1 MASSPPDHRHRKL
14 CKFLLLPIDVELPK
28 GQYFWDSELPDSSP
42 PSTLGLLI
50 KKLVEISGLWL
61 RARGVTMRIRPSIA
75 FLCTLLSFTLTTR
88 AQQITQRPMIT
99 QAVDESRL
107 VTLKG
112 NTHPLA
118 RPQFDVG
125 VAAPDQPMQRM
136 LLVLKRSPEQEFA
149 LRKLLD
155 DQQDKASPNYHKWLT
170 PDEFGQQFGPAD
182 QDLQIV
188 TGWLQSHG
196 LQVNRVTHGRTII
209 EFTGVESKVEEA
221 LHTQIHKYIVNG
233 EEHWANASDPLIPA
247 ALAPAVAGVW
257 SLHDLDR
264 KST

>member
-1 MASSPPDHRHRKL
+1 MASSPPDDRHRKL

-118 RPQFDVG
+118 RP
-125 VAAPDQPMQRM
+125 
-136 LLVLKRSPEQEFA
+136 LLFFA
-149 LRKLLD
+149 LFFPSRSLR
-155 DQQDKASPNYHKWLT
+155 ARSRSRN
-170 PDEFGQQFGPAD
+170 
-182 QDLQIV
+182 
-188 TGWLQSHG
+188 
-196 LQVNRVTHGRTII
+196 GR
-209 EFTGVESKVEEA
+209 
-221 LHTQIHKYIVNG
+221 
-233 EEHWANASDPLIPA
+233 
-247 ALAPAVAGVW
+247 
-257 SLHDLDR
+257 
-264 KST
+264 